1 MNIRRRCVAILVLAL
16 SFSGC
21 GEKVY
26 KVSTVISTDGTCER
40 VITVR
45 YDSKSLAR
53 SAFPIPMDSTW
64 RCEWTLEKNV
74 DSTSKHDDSVYI
86 ARKRFADFEA
96 LGREYNVRRDSTN
109 LAIHVAVERRFRW
122 FYTYYD
128 YSETYARFD
137 PLHVPV
143 PPSAVMTEE
152 DLRQFMSSE
161 APDSALKG
169 KWKRWDERNTM
180 EWAFGRFVD
189 AVRMRNDPKLS
200 VDLVEQNKDRLIALL
215 SDDSTKGKVPPSGK
229 ARTEKG
235 RRQND
240 HRSFSE
246 KLVSEMALMLKTDAV
261 RALASDLDSIGVE
274 ANKRMEVSGRDEGE
288 YINTVV
294 MPGVIIATNAS
305 EVRGTTVVWRFTH
318 EHLALMDYPMHVE
331 SRVINLWAIIVTALV
346 VLCALAVPAFLRRRA
361 GL

>member
-1 MNIRRRCVAILVLAL
+1 
-16 SFSGC
+16 
-21 GEKVY
+21 
-26 KVSTVISTDGTCER
+26 
-40 VITVR
+40 
-45 YDSKSLAR
+45 
-53 SAFPIPMDSTW
+53 
-64 RCEWTLEKNV
+64 
-74 DSTSKHDDSVYI
+74 
-86 ARKRFADFEA
+86 
-96 LGREYNVRRDSTN
+96 
-109 LAIHVAVERRFRW
+109 
-122 FYTYYD
+122 
-128 YSETYARFD
+128 
-137 PLHVPV
+137 
-143 PPSAVMTEE
+143 MTEE

-246 KLVSEMALMLKTDAV
+246 KLVSEMALMLKTDAFRV
-261 RALASDLDSIGVE
+261 LAPDLDSIGVE
-274 ANKRMEVSGRDEGE
+274 ATKRMEVSDRAEGE
-288 YINTVV
+288 YVNTVV

-331 SRVINLWAIIVTALV
+331 SRVINLWAIIVTGLV
-346 VLCALAVPAFLRRRA
+346 VLSALAVPAFLRRRA